1 MLWIYQVSLKLLVEV
16 SLFCVMFLH
25 KTDIEQKMMFGQIR
39 TGFAQS
45 WLFGC
50 PWKVLEFHFLLKS
63 PYISVQVLETS
74 FNFERSCLKSVFYC
88 FLVVLLPNF
97 ILSCNSYQIF
107 FRFYTHDQA
116 LEAIYQAQKMVLGDN
131 LLKVSTGSGSLSIR
145 PS

>member
-1 MLWIYQVSLKLLVEV
+1 MDLSSKFKVASGGQFILCHVPSKNWYWTENDVWSDKNRVRTILTLGGVLEKSLN
-16 SLFCVMFLH
+16 SIF
-25 KTDIEQKMMFGQIR
+25 
-39 TGFAQS
+39 S
-45 WLFGC
+45 
-50 PWKVLEFHFLLKS
+50 WKVLTFLYKS
-63 PYISVQVLETS
+63 WKLPSTLNVVAWKV
-74 FNFERSCLKSVFYC
+74 FFYC